1 MTLQL
6 IPAFNPGAL
15 TGKGNNTFL
24 LTPDAE
30 GQRGKEAKGQ
40 WADGALLID
49 AGVGAPAHLDALA
62 AALDGRLLTE
72 VIVTHGH
79 SDHSSGVHS
88 IRERWPDVRV
98 GRHFPDGHVA
108 GGWNQLADGDR
119 IEMGARSLRVL
130 VTPGHATDHLCLFD
144 EAAGD
149 LFAGDMVIAGT
160 TVLVPSRAKGG
171 SMRAYLASL
180 VRLRDLDAGR
190 LLPGHGPVID
200 RPRDRINALIEHRL
214 LREAQVLACLA
225 ERVTEPAAI
234 VARIYEGLPPNL
246 LPFAEQTVIAH
257 LEKIAEDQAG

>member
-1 MTLQL
+1 MTPQL

-24 LTPDAE
+24 LTAE
-30 GQRGKEAKGQ
+30 AKGQSGKATKGQ

-49 AGVGAPAHLDALA
+49 AGVGAAAHLDALA
-62 AALDGRLLTE
+62 AALDGTPLRQ

-79 SDHSSGVHS
+79 SDHVSGARAIV
-88 IRERWPDVRV
+88 ERWPGVSLKK
-98 GRHFPDGHVA
+98 HFPDGVVA
-108 GGWNQLADGDR
+108 GGWSQLVDDER
-119 IEMGARSLRVL
+119 IAVGERSLRVL
-130 VTPGHATDHLCLFD
+130 ITPGHAADHLCLFD

-160 TVLVPSRAKGG
+160 TVLVPPRAKGG
-171 SMRAYLASL
+171 SMRAYLSSL
-180 VRLRDLDAGR
+180 ARLRDLDAGR

-200 RPRDRINALIEHRL
+200 RPRDRINAIIEHRL

-225 ERVTEPAAI
+225 DGVADPATI
-234 VARIYEGLPPNL
+234 VARIYEGLPPGL
-246 LPFAEQTVIAH
+246 LPFAEQTIIAH